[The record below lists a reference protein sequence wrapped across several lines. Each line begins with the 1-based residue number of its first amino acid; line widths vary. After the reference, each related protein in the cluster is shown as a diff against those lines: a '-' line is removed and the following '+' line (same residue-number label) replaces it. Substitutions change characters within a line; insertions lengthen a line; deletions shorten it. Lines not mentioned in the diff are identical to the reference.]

1 MYEFV
6 TFATIDT
13 CCSIIITKICLLTN
27 TINKNDEIGLISND
41 GKMKSIKYIKSII
54 SYMLI
59 LILLLF

>member
-13 CCSIIITKICLLTN
+13 YCSIIINKICLLTN